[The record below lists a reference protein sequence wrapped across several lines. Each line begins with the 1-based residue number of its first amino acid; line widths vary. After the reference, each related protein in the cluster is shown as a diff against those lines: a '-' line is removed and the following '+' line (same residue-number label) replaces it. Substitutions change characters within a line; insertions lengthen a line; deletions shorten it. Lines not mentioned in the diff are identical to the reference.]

1 MESNPFSALTLIGAP
16 ALLTNACAVLL
27 LSTANRFGRTVD
39 RARMLSGEA
48 RMLSGE
54 IAAQEEAGRKPSA
67 SRMRQL
73 AVVERRMLLIARALA
88 AFYLAFGSFAAGTL
102 ASLVGAIS
110 APSGG
115 NGLSDL
121 ILGATLAADGLGF
134 VGLVFGAA
142 TLVWETRLAFVTL
155 REEADQIR
163 ARCELL
169 P

>member
-39 RARMLSGEA
+39 RA

-155 REEADQIR
+155 QEEADQIR

>member
-39 RARMLSGEA
+39 RA

-169 P
+169 S

>member
-39 RARMLSGEA
+39 RA

-110 APSGG
+110 VPSGG

>member
-39 RARMLSGEA
+39 RA

>member
-39 RARMLSGEA
+39 RARMLSGE
-48 RMLSGE
+48 

-67 SRMRQL
+67 SPMRQL